1 MKQLFIG
8 IVLGASL
15 TGTGVMAFTNPVE
28 DLPLQEQVNRLMM
41 ATDAQFNNVS
51 SALAM
56 AQVFFTDID
65 ERLNVIETKLKIK
78 RDE

>member
-15 TGTGVMAFTNPVE
+15 TGTGVMAFNNPIE
-28 DLPLQEQVNRLMM
+28 NLPVQEQLNRIVEAVDM
-41 ATDAQFNNVS
+41 QFNEIG
-51 SALAM
+51 SAFELA
-56 AQVFFTDID
+56 QSFFTDID
-65 ERLNVIETKLKIK
+65 ERLTVIEKKLKIK